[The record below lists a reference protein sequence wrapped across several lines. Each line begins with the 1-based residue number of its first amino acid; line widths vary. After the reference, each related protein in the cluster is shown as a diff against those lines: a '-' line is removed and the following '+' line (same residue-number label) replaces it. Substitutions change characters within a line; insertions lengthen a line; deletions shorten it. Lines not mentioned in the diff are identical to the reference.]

1 VKPVLKNYLK
11 VAFRNLIKH
20 KAFSVIN
27 ISGLAI
33 GMACCLLIVI
43 FVQDELSYDRFHEKA
58 DRIFRIASKE
68 NRRGVIANYP
78 FVFSGIPP
86 ILQNDYSEVL
96 DYIRFDPREN
106 VLISSEGKEFYEDR
120 LFYTDA
126 RVFEMFTFPLVKGD
140 PEIALKDPYSLV
152 LTQRM
157 AEKYFSG
164 KDPVGQTLTVDNEHD
179 YQITGV
185 LKEIPRNS
193 HIKFDFLASIATLEA
208 QDPRYG
214 KVWAWNCYTYLL
226 LPKDY
231 SYLDLERKFPDFI
244 RRHRGEKAVESY
256 TFYLQPLTR
265 IHLHSHLGF
274 EIEANSDIRYV
285 TIFSAI
291 AFFILLIACINFM
304 NLSTARSANRAK
316 EVGLRKVLGAER
328 SRLIRQFL
336 GESLALSLVALP
348 AAVALIELF
357 LPAFN
362 ALTGKELRI
371 DYFGNSVVFLG
382 LIGILLFVGILSG
395 TYPAFFLSAFRPAAV
410 LKGRLRAGAGSA
422 LFRKV
427 LVVVQFSISIVL
439 IAGTIIITNQLDFI
453 RDKKLGF
460 NKEHVVVMPVMRSG
474 IGQNFETFKRELLQN
489 PGIQSVTGSTSAPS
503 FIPTRS
509 VFIPEGAGEGGRLIL
524 RNVLLD
530 YDFIQTFGMEIKEGR
545 DFSRD
550 FATDKKEAFIVN
562 EAAVKEFGWESAVG
576 KKLIDLEGPRGYVI
590 GVVKNFHFRSK
601 HQSIEPLV
609 LSLLPSSRYVYFIS
623 VKINP
628 SNIRD
633 TLSFLKNK
641 WKKFSPG
648 WPFEYFFMDDN
659 YDRLYKSEERL
670 RHIFLTFTFLGIFIA
685 CLGLF
690 GLAAFTAEQRTKEI
704 GIRKVLGASV
714 PNILILLSKEFA
726 KWVLLANI
734 IAWPIAYFAMNRWL
748 QNFAYRISIE
758 WWMFLL
764 AAVLVLVI
772 ALCTVGFQAAKAAL
786 ANPAES
792 LRYE

>member
-1 VKPVLKNYLK
+1 MIINYLK
-11 VAFRNLIKH
+11 IAFRNLVKH
-20 KAFSVIN
+20 KAFSLIN

-43 FVQDELSYDRFHEKA
+43 FVQDELSYDRFHENA
-58 DRIFRIASKE
+58 DRIYRIASKE
-68 NRRGVIANYP
+68 NRRGVIADYP

-96 DYIRFDPREN
+96 DYVRFDPREN
-106 VLISSEGKEFYEDR
+106 VLVSSEDKEFYEER

-126 RVFEMFTFPLVKGD
+126 SVFEMFTFPLVKGN

-157 AEKYFSG
+157 ADKYFSG
-164 KDPVGQTLTVDNEHD
+164 ENPVGQTLTIDNEHD

-185 LKEIPRNS
+185 LREIPRNS

-214 KVWAWNCYTYLL
+214 KLWAWNCYTYVL

-244 RRHRGEKAVESY
+244 RRHRGEKAVGAY

-285 TIFSAI
+285 TILSAI

-304 NLSTARSANRAK
+304 NLSTARSAKRAK

-328 SRLIRQFL
+328 SRLIKQFL
-336 GESLALSLVALP
+336 GESLTLSLVALP

-362 ALTGKELRI
+362 ALTGKDLRI
-371 DYFGNSVVFLG
+371 EYFGNSVVFLG

-395 TYPAFFLSAFRPAAV
+395 IYPAFFLSAFRPAAV
-410 LKGRLRAGAGSA
+410 LKNKLRAGAGST
-422 LFRKV
+422 LFRKA

-439 IAGTIIITNQLDFI
+439 IAGTIIIAKQLDFI
-453 RDKKLGF
+453 RNKKLGF
-460 NKEHVVVMPVMRSG
+460 DKDHVVVMPVVRSG
-474 IGQNFETFKRELLQN
+474 TGQNFEMFKRRMLQN
-489 PGIQSVTGSTSAPS
+489 PNVQSVTGSTSAPS

-509 VFIPEGAGEGGRLIL
+509 VFIPEGAEEGERLVL
-524 RNVLLD
+524 RNVLVD
-530 YDFIQTFGMEIKEGR
+530 YNFIQTFGMEIKEGR

-550 FATDKKEAFIVN
+550 FSTDKKEAFIVN

-576 KKLIDLEGPRGYVI
+576 KKLIDLEGPKGFVI

-601 HQSIEPLV
+601 HQKIEPLI
-609 LSLLPSSRYVYFIS
+609 LSLLPSSGYVYLIS

-628 SNIRD
+628 SNVRE
-633 TLSFLKNK
+633 TLSFLKSE
-641 WKKFSPG
+641 WKEFSPG
-648 WPFEYFFMDDN
+648 WPFEYFFLDDN

-670 RHIFLTFTFLGIFIA
+670 RHVFLTFTFLGIFIA
-685 CLGLF
+685 SLGLF

-726 KWVLLANI
+726 RWVLLANI
-734 IAWPIAYFAMNRWL
+734 IAWPVAYFAMHRWL
-748 QNFAYRISIE
+748 QNFAYRTRIGV
-758 WWMFLL
+758 WVFFL
-764 AAVLVLVI
+764 AAFLAFMIAVL
-772 ALCTVGFQAAKAAL
+772 TVSYQAVRAAL

>member
-1 VKPVLKNYLK
+1 MISNYLK
-11 VAFRNLIKH
+11 IAFRNLVKH
-20 KAFSVIN
+20 KAFSLIN

-43 FVQDELSYDRFHEKA
+43 FVQDELSYDQFNEKA
-58 DRIFRIASKE
+58 DRIYRIASKE

-86 ILQNDYSEVL
+86 ILQNDYSEVM
-96 DYIRFDPREN
+96 DFVRFDPREN
-106 VLISSEGKEFYEDR
+106 VLISSEDKEFYEER

-126 RVFEMFTFPLVKGD
+126 SVFDVFTFPLVNGD
-140 PEIALKDPYSLV
+140 PNTALKEPYALV

-164 KDPVGQTLTVDNEHD
+164 EDPVGRTLTIDNEHD

-214 KVWAWNCYTYLL
+214 KLWAWNCYTYLL

-244 RRHRGEKAVESY
+244 RRHRGEKAVEAY
-256 TFYLQPLTR
+256 TFYLQPLSR

-285 TIFSAI
+285 YIFSAI
-291 AFFILLIACINFM
+291 AFLILLIACINFM

-328 SRLIRQFL
+328 SRLIKQFL

-362 ALTGKELRI
+362 ALTGKDLRI

-382 LIGILLFVGILSG
+382 LVGILLFVGILSG
-395 TYPAFFLSAFRPAAV
+395 TYPAFFLSAFRPAAA
-410 LKGRLRAGAGSA
+410 LKGKLRAGAGST

-427 LVVVQFSISIVL
+427 LVVVQFSVSIVL

-453 RDKKLGF
+453 RNKKLGF
-460 NKEHVVVMPVMRSG
+460 DKDHVVVMPVMRSG
-474 IGQNFETFKRELLQN
+474 IGQNFETFKGELLQN
-489 PGIQSVTGSTSAPS
+489 PNVQSVCGSTSAPS

-509 VFIPEGAGEGGRLIL
+509 VFIPEGAEEGERLAL

-530 YDFIQTFGMEIKEGR
+530 YDFIKTFGMEIKEGR

-601 HQSIEPLV
+601 HQKIEPLV
-609 LSLLPSSRYVYFIS
+609 FSLLPSSRYVYLIS
-623 VKINP
+623 VKISP

-648 WPFEYFFMDDN
+648 WPFEYFFLDDN

-670 RHIFLTFTFLGIFIA
+670 RHVFLTFTFLGIFIA

-714 PNILILLSKEFA
+714 PGIVLLLSKEFI
-726 KWVLLANI
+726 KWVLIANV
-734 IAWPIAYFAMNRWL
+734 IAWPVAYFAMGRWL
-748 QNFAYRISIE
+748 ENFAYRISIG
-758 WWMFLL
+758 WGVFIAAAAL
-764 AAVLVLVI
+764 ALGISLF
-772 ALCTVGFQAAKAAL
+772 TVGFQAAKAAL

>member
-1 VKPVLKNYLK
+1 MI
-11 VAFRNLIKH
+11 RH
-20 KAFSVIN
+20 KTFSLIN

-33 GMACCLLIVI
+33 GMACCLLITI
-43 FVQDELSYDRFHEKA
+43 FVQDELSYDRFHENA
-58 DRIFRIASKE
+58 DRIYRIASEE

-86 ILQNDYSEVL
+86 ILQSDYSEVL
-96 DYIRFDPREN
+96 DYVRFDPREN
-106 VLISSEGKEFYEDR
+106 VLISSEDKEFYEER

-126 RVFEMFTFPLVKGD
+126 SVFDMFTFPLLKGD
-140 PEIALKDPYSLV
+140 PKTALKEPYSLV
-152 LTQRM
+152 LTQKM
-157 AEKYFSG
+157 ADKYFRG
-164 KDPVGQTLTVDNEHD
+164 VDPVGQTLTVDNEKD
-179 YQITGV
+179 YKITGIMENV
-185 LKEIPRNS
+185 PRNS
-193 HIKFDFLASIATLEA
+193 HIKFDCLASIATLEA

-214 KVWAWNCYTYLL
+214 KLWAWNCYTYLL

-231 SYLDLERKFPDFI
+231 SYPDLESKFPDFI
-244 RRHRGEKAVESY
+244 RRHRGEKAVEAY

-274 EIEANSDIRYV
+274 EIEANGDIRYV
-285 TIFSAI
+285 YIFSAI

-304 NLSTARSANRAK
+304 NLSTARSAKRAK

-328 SRLIRQFL
+328 SRLIKQFL

-362 ALTGKELRI
+362 TLTGKELRI

-410 LKGRLRAGAGSA
+410 LKGRLKTGAGSS
-422 LFRKV
+422 LFRKI

-460 NKEHVVVMPVMRSG
+460 DKDHVIVIPVMRSG
-474 IGQNFETFKRELLQN
+474 IGHNFETFKRELLQSPN
-489 PGIQSVTGSTSAPS
+489 VQSVSGSTSVPS
-503 FIPTRS
+503 FVPTRS
-509 VFIPEGAGEGGRLIL
+509 VFIPEGAEEGQRLTL

-530 YDFIQTFGMEIKEGR
+530 IDFIQTFGMEIKEGR

-550 FATDKKEAFIVN
+550 FATDAKEAFIVN
-562 EAAVKEFGWESAVG
+562 EAAVQEFGWESAVG
-576 KKLIDLEGPRGYVI
+576 KKLIDLEGPRGSVI

-601 HQSIEPLV
+601 HQKIEPLV
-609 LSLLPSSRYVYFIS
+609 FSLLPSSRYVYLIS

-633 TLSFLKNK
+633 TLSFLKSQ
-641 WKKFSPG
+641 WEKFSPE
-648 WPFEYFFMDDN
+648 WPFEYFFLDDN

-670 RHIFLTFTFLGIFIA
+670 RHVFLTFTFLGIFIA

-690 GLAAFTAEQRTKEI
+690 GLAAFTTEQRTKEI

-714 PNILILLSKEFA
+714 PNILILLSKEFT
-726 KWVLLANI
+726 KWVVLANV
-734 IAWPIAYFAMNRWL
+734 IAWPIAYFAMNSWL
-748 QNFAYRISIE
+748 RNFAYRISIE
-758 WWMFLL
+758 WWMFIL
-764 AAVLVLVI
+764 AAVLVLVV

-786 ANPAES
+786 ANPSDA

>member
-1 VKPVLKNYLK
+1 M
-11 VAFRNLIKH
+11 
-20 KAFSVIN
+20 IN
-27 ISGLAI
+27 VSGLAI
-33 GMACCLLIVI
+33 GMACCLLITI
-43 FVQDELSYDRFHEKA
+43 FVQDELSFDQFHEKA
-58 DRIFRIASKE
+58 NRIFRIASKE
-68 NRRGVIANYP
+68 NRRGIIANYP

-96 DYIRFDPREN
+96 DYVRFDPREN
-106 VLISSEGKEFYEDR
+106 VLISSEDKEFYEER

-126 RVFEMFTFPLVKGD
+126 SVFDVFTFPLVKGD
-140 PEIALKDPYSLV
+140 PKTALKEPYSVV

-164 KDPVGQTLTVDNEHD
+164 EDPVGQTLTIDNEHD

-193 HIKFDFLASIATLEA
+193 HIKFDFLASIATLET

-214 KVWAWNCYTYLL
+214 KLWAWNCYSYLL

-231 SYLDLERKFPDFI
+231 SYQDLERKFPGFI
-244 RRHRGEKAVESY
+244 RRHRGEKAVEAY

-285 TIFSAI
+285 YIFSAI

-304 NLSTARSANRAK
+304 NLSTARSAKRAK
-316 EVGLRKVLGAER
+316 EVGLRKVLGADR
-328 SRLIRQFL
+328 SRLIKQFL
-336 GESLALSLVALP
+336 GESLALSFLALP

-410 LKGRLRAGAGSA
+410 LKGKLRAGAGSV

-453 RDKKLGF
+453 RNKKLGF
-460 NKEHVVVMPVMRSG
+460 DKDHVVVMPVMRSG
-474 IGQNFETFKRELLQN
+474 IGQNFDTLKRELLQN
-489 PGIQSVTGSTSAPS
+489 PNVQSVTGSTSVPS

-509 VFIPEGAGEGGRLIL
+509 VFIPEGAEEGERLVL
-524 RNVLLD
+524 RNVLVD
-530 YDFIQTFGMEIKEGR
+530 YDFIKTFGMEIKEGR
-545 DFSRD
+545 DFSMD
-550 FATDKKEAFIVN
+550 FSTDKKEAFVVN

-576 KKLIDLEGPRGYVI
+576 KKLIDLEGSRGHVI

-601 HQSIEPLV
+601 HQKIEPLIFA
-609 LSLLPSSRYVYFIS
+609 LLPSNRYVYLIS
-623 VKINP
+623 VKINQL
-628 SNIRD
+628 NIRG
-633 TLSFLKNK
+633 TLSFLKSE
-641 WKKFSPG
+641 WKKFAPG
-648 WPFEYFFMDDN
+648 WPFEYFFLDDN

-690 GLAAFTAEQRTKEI
+690 GLAAFTAEQRTKEM

-734 IAWPIAYFAMNRWL
+734 IAWPVAYFAMHRWL

-772 ALCTVGFQAAKAAL
+772 ALCTVGFQAVKAAL
-786 ANPAES
+786 ANPSES

>member
-1 VKPVLKNYLK
+1 MLKNYLK
-11 VAFRNLIKH
+11 IAFRNLIRH
-20 KAFSVIN
+20 KTFSLIN

-33 GMACCLLIVI
+33 GMACCLLITI
-43 FVQDELSYDRFHEKA
+43 FVQDELSYDRFHENA
-58 DRIFRIASKE
+58 NRIYRIASEE

-86 ILQNDYSEVL
+86 ILQSDYSEVL
-96 DYIRFDPREN
+96 DYVRFDPREN
-106 VLISSEGKEFYEDR
+106 VLISSEDKEFYEER

-126 RVFEMFTFPLVKGD
+126 SVFDMFTFPLLKGD
-140 PEIALKDPYSLV
+140 PKTALKEPYSLV
-152 LTQRM
+152 LTQKM
-157 AEKYFSG
+157 ADKYFRG
-164 KDPVGQTLTVDNEHD
+164 VDPVGQTLTVDNEKD
-179 YQITGV
+179 YKITGV
-185 LKEIPRNS
+185 MENVPRNS
-193 HIKFDFLASIATLEA
+193 HIKFDCLASIATLEA

-214 KVWAWNCYTYLL
+214 KLWAWNCYTYLL

-231 SYLDLERKFPDFI
+231 SYPDLESKFPDFI
-244 RRHRGEKAVESY
+244 RRHRGEKAVEAY

-274 EIEANSDIRYV
+274 EIEANGDIRYV
-285 TIFSAI
+285 YIFSAI

-304 NLSTARSANRAK
+304 NLSTARSAKRAK

-328 SRLIRQFL
+328 SRLIKQFL

-362 ALTGKELRI
+362 TLTGKELRI

-410 LKGRLRAGAGSA
+410 LKGRLKTGAGSS
-422 LFRKV
+422 LFRKI

-460 NKEHVVVMPVMRSG
+460 DKDHVIVIPVMRSG
-474 IGQNFETFKRELLQN
+474 IGHNFETFKRELLQSPN
-489 PGIQSVTGSTSAPS
+489 VQSVSGSTSVPS
-503 FIPTRS
+503 FVPTRS
-509 VFIPEGAGEGGRLIL
+509 VFIPEGAEEGQRLTL

-530 YDFIQTFGMEIKEGR
+530 IDFIQTFGMEIKEGR

-550 FATDKKEAFIVN
+550 FATDAKEAFIVN
-562 EAAVKEFGWESAVG
+562 EAAVQEFGWESAVG
-576 KKLIDLEGPRGYVI
+576 KKLIDLEGPRGSVI

-601 HQSIEPLV
+601 HQKIEPLV
-609 LSLLPSSRYVYFIS
+609 FSLLPSSRYVYLIS

-633 TLSFLKNK
+633 TLSFLKSQ
-641 WKKFSPG
+641 WEKFSPE
-648 WPFEYFFMDDN
+648 WPFEYFFLDDN

-670 RHIFLTFTFLGIFIA
+670 RHVFLTFTFLGIFIA

-690 GLAAFTAEQRTKEI
+690 GLAAFTTEQRTKEI

-714 PNILILLSKEFA
+714 PNILILLSKEFT
-726 KWVLLANI
+726 KWVVLANV
-734 IAWPIAYFAMNRWL
+734 IAWPIAYFAMNSWL
-748 QNFAYRISIE
+748 RNFAYRISIE
-758 WWMFLL
+758 WWMFIL
-764 AAVLVLVI
+764 AAVLVLVV

-786 ANPAES
+786 ANPSDA

>member
-1 VKPVLKNYLK
+1 MFKNYLK
-11 VAFRNLIKH
+11 IAFRNLIKH

-33 GMACCLLIVI
+33 GMACCFLIII
-43 FVQDELSYDRFHEKA
+43 FVQDELSYDRFHERA
-58 DRIFRIASKE
+58 DRIYRISSEE

-78 FVFSGIPP
+78 LVFSGIPP
-86 ILQNDYSEVL
+86 VLQNNYSEVL
-96 DYIRFDPREN
+96 DYVRFDPREN
-106 VLISSEGKEFYEDR
+106 VLIRSEDKEFYEGR

-126 RVFEMFTFPLVKGD
+126 SVFDVFTFPLVKGD
-140 PEIALKDPYSLV
+140 PESALREPYSLV

-164 KDPVGQTLTVDNEHD
+164 ENPMGQTLAIDNEND
-179 YQITGV
+179 YKITGV
-185 LKEIPRNS
+185 LENVPRNS
-193 HIKFDFLASIATLEA
+193 HIKFDFLASIATLET

-214 KVWAWNCYTYLL
+214 KLWAWKCYTYLL

-231 SYLDLERKFPDFI
+231 SYLDLERKLPDFI
-244 RRHRGEKAVESY
+244 RRHRGKKAVEAY

-274 EIEANSDIRYV
+274 EVEANSDIRYV
-285 TIFSAI
+285 YIFSAI

-316 EVGLRKVLGAER
+316 EVGIRKVLGADR
-328 SRLIRQFL
+328 SRLIKQFL
-336 GESLALSLVALP
+336 GESLTLSLVVLP

-410 LKGRLRAGAGSA
+410 LKGRLRAGAGCS
-422 LFRKV
+422 LFRKA

-460 NKEHVVVMPVMRSG
+460 DKDHVVVMPVMRSG

-489 PGIQSVTGSTSAPS
+489 PGIQSVCGSTSAPS
-503 FIPTRS
+503 FVPTRS
-509 VFIPEGAGEGGRLIL
+509 VFIPEGAEEGERLVL
-524 RNVLLD
+524 RNVLVD

-562 EAAVKEFGWESAVG
+562 EAAVRQFGWESPVG
-576 KKLIDLEGPRGYVI
+576 KKLIDLEGPTGHVI

-601 HQSIEPLV
+601 HQKIEPLIF
-609 LSLLPSSRYVYFIS
+609 SLLPSSRYVYLIS

-628 SNIRD
+628 SNIRE
-633 TLSFLKNK
+633 TLSFLKSQ
-641 WKKFSPG
+641 WKEFSSG
-648 WPFEYFFMDDN
+648 WPFEYFFLDDN

-670 RHIFLTFTFLGIFIA
+670 RHVFLTFTFLGIFIA

-714 PNILILLSKEFA
+714 LNILILLCREFA
-726 KWVLLANI
+726 TWVLLANI
-734 IAWPIAYFAMNRWL
+734 IAWPVAYLAMNRWL
-748 QNFAYRISIE
+748 QNFAYRINIG
-758 WWMFLL
+758 WAVFVAAALL
-764 AAVLVLVI
+764 ALGI
-772 ALCTVGFQAAKAAL
+772 ALFTVGFQAAKAAL
-786 ANPAES
+786 ADPSDA